1 MTDYIWF
8 TRINLTTFRSQF
20 NGLAYKEYG
29 HDWGGEHDGGVANG
43 DIFLPI
49 ASQRQEKCMR
59 GITLEREEM
68 TEKSYVFDP
77 SKFNKQKDMLYIQ
90 HQIAARGKF
99 AELLQQ
105 HDLGVGGELVPYTIY
120 EKDRVT
126 PLPDQYYL
134 FNFGERKDCFVP
146 EESKNLDIL
155 RKKERDGEDLWKASL
170 LGVDDDLAFT
180 TAALEGAD
188 IWFDKHIHSHFFMS
202 DRLVKA
208 IKAAK
213 LGIPFKFVRCRIL
226 PIH

>member
-1 MTDYIWF
+1 MVKI
-8 TRINLTTFRSQF
+8 
-20 NGLAYKEYG
+20 G
-29 HDWGGEHDGGVANG
+29 GGEYPYGKVPNEVNK
-43 DIFLPI
+43 PI
-49 ASQRQEKCMR
+49 VEERREKLLR
-59 GITLEREEM
+59 GITLKQEEM

-77 SKFNKQKDMLYIQ
+77 KEFNKQKDMLYVS

-146 EESKNLDIL
+146 EESKNLKIL
-155 RKKERDGEDLWKASL
+155 RKKERDGEDLWKAN
-170 LGVDDDLAFT
+170 GMEEDDDLVFT
-180 TAALEGAD
+180 AAALEGAD
-188 IWFDKHIHSHFFMS
+188 IWFDKRIGAHFFMS

-213 LGIPFKFVRCRIL
+213 LGIPFDFVRCRIL

>member
-29 HDWGGEHDGGVANG
+29 HDWGGEYPYGKVPNEVNK
-43 DIFLPI
+43 PI
-49 ASQRQEKCMR
+49 VEERREKLLR
-59 GITLEREEM
+59 GITLKQEEM
-68 TEKSYVFDP
+68 SEKSYVFDP
-77 SKFNKQKDMLYIQ
+77 KEFNKQKDMLYIQ

-105 HDLGVGGELVPYTIY
+105 HDLGAGGELVPYTIY

-146 EESKNLDIL
+146 EESKNLKIL
-155 RKKERDGEDLWKASL
+155 RKKERNGEDLWRGNGL
-170 LGVDDDLAFT
+170 EEDDDLVF
-180 TAALEGAD
+180 TAAALQGAD
-188 IWFDKHIHSHFFMS
+188 IWFDKRIDADIFMS